1 MALVDRL
8 FGRGRPAQP
17 EVDLPGLQARLAGLV
32 TRWAGR
38 PPDPDLV
45 RARLADGLR
54 DAGLRPP
61 TPDEFDAL
69 ARGLDDEGWRRLA
82 VLAGAL
88 DQEDVRA
95 ALPELAKNR
104 PPADLLALGF
114 AGALDPE
121 DARTGLQELAK
132 VRPPADLLTLGFVG
146 VARTTPLLTLDLLAR
161 GPLRVEELAR
171 RLLAGLGLAVRGET
185 ARASRERLERLDYG
199 RLLAEAERAREAAAE
214 RMEKLHKLQDEQE
227 QNRARRG
234 KW

>member
-1 MALVDRL
+1 MSLVDRL
-8 FGRGRPAQP
+8 FRRGGGPPQ
-17 EVDLPGLQARLAGLV
+17 VDLAGLQERLAAGV

-54 DAGLRPP
+54 DAGLLPP

-69 ARGLDDEGWRRLA
+69 AGGLDDEGWRRLA

-88 DQEDVRA
+88 DHEDVRS
-95 ALPELAKNR
+95 ALPELAKTR

-114 AGALDPE
+114 AGALDPK
-121 DARTGLQELAK
+121 DVRAALPELAK
-132 VRPPADLLTLGFVG
+132 VRPPADLLALGFVG
-146 VARTTPLLTLDLLAR
+146 VAWTTPLLTLELLAR

-171 RLLAGLGLAVRGET
+171 RLLAGLGLAVRGESPKGS
-185 ARASRERLERLDYG
+185 AERLERLDYG
-199 RLLAEAERAREAAAE
+199 RLLAEAERAKDAAAD
-214 RMEKLHKLQDEQE
+214 RMEKLRKLQDEQE
-227 QNRARRG
+227 ARRSPRG

>member
-8 FGRGRPAQP
+8 FGRNSPPQP
-17 EVDLPGLQARLAGLV
+17 QADLPGLQARLTGLV

-38 PPDPDLV
+38 APDPDLV

-54 DAGLRPP
+54 DAGLRPV
-61 TPDEFDAL
+61 TPDQFDAL
-69 ARGLDDEGWRRLA
+69 AGELDDETWRRLA

-95 ALPELAKNR
+95 ALPELAKVR
-104 PPADLLALGF
+104 PPAELLAQGF
-114 AGALDPE
+114 AGALDPKAVRAE
-121 DARTGLQELAK
+121 LEELAK
-132 VRPPADLLTLGFVG
+132 SRPPAYLLALSFVG
-146 VARTTPLLTLDLLAR
+146 VARTTPLLTLDVLGR
-161 GPLRVEELAR
+161 SPLRVEELAR

-185 ARASRERLERLDYG
+185 AKTSRERLERLDYG
-199 RLLAEAERAREAAAE
+199 RLLAEAERAREAAAD

-227 QNRARRG
+227 MNRTRRG

>member
-8 FGRGRPAQP
+8 LGRNSPPQP
-17 EVDLPGLQARLAGLV
+17 QADLPALQARLAGLV

-38 PPDPDLV
+38 APDPDLV

-69 ARGLDDEGWRRLA
+69 ARGLDDESWRRLA
-82 VLAGAL
+82 VLAGAP

-95 ALPELAKNR
+95 GLP
-104 PPADLLALGF
+104 
-114 AGALDPE
+114 
-121 DARTGLQELAK
+121 ELAK
-132 VRPPADLLTLGFVG
+132 VRPPADLLAQGFAGALDPKAVSAELTELAKSCSAAYLLTLGFVG
-146 VARTTPLLTLDLLAR
+146 VARTTPLLTLDVLGR
-161 GPLRVEELAR
+161 SPLRVEELAR

-199 RLLAEAERAREAAAE
+199 RLLAEAERAREAAAD
-214 RMEKLHKLQDEQE
+214 RVEKLEKLQDEQE
-227 QNRARRG
+227 KNRARRG